1 MIVVGMIL
9 AIALVG
15 AYIFLGMKISESIV
29 HGDIKI
35 FFWAL
40 HTVTLLTLINVSMS
54 IYFYASLK
62 DKKGPLG
69 PRGVKGKLGDRGK
82 DGDCGGG
89 ECKTKTV
96 QILIEKKLEEHYDEN
111 DITPLERK
119 TICNLINNEQG
130 GEEDGQTVGGNKEII
145 KGWNL
150 PELQNFSNSLTEKLN
165 NNNFDNKLP
174 SDEKLKQRIR
184 EQETDETVVDNLKAL
199 IKVASESLG
208 NSKLNGIMTTECI

>member
-40 HTVTLLTLINVSMS
+40 YTVTLLTLINVSMS

-82 DGDCGGG
+82 DGYCGGG

-119 TICNLINNEQG
+119 TICNLINNDQDG
-130 GEEDGQTVGGNKEII
+130 TEDRQPVGGNKEII
-145 KGWNL
+145 KDWNL
-150 PELQNFSNSLTEKLN
+150 DELEKFSDSLTEKLN
-165 NNNFDNKLP
+165 IDNNFP

-184 EQETDETVVDNLKAL
+184 EQETNETVVNHLKDL
-199 IKVASESLG
+199 IKVASSSLEE
-208 NSKLNGIMTTECI
+208 NRKLNGIMTTECI